1 MQALS
6 KAAWYRRLSVV
17 SLAGLFTAST
27 VLAQTVAPSPT
38 TPAPQPSAPLPAKDA
53 PLRDAVQQNRETL
66 EQNRENREAT
76 REQNRDNRE
85 ATRDQNRDNRELN
98 RDKRAPAALT
108 ADQRREERRE
118 RLRAGLGIALD
129 AVANGGL
136 RLSNLQPNST
146 FGTAGL
152 RNDDVILRVGDRRFS
167 NNGEFYDWIATVQPG
182 QQLGIVVLRDGREQT
197 INWTPTAEWIRE
209 FNANDQVTANNG
221 QLGIT
226 LDAQQTQAAIV
237 AAVAPGSLAER
248 AGIRPR
254 DQIVSLNGTKISTA
268 QDFEAQA
275 ARLDSSSAIDLG
287 FSRVVSLHSAAKPV
301 LDIKIPLPAD
311 RRDSPATLPLPVT
324 PRSPQPNPP
333 RVDPSQANPGVT
345 PALPR

>member
-1 MQALS
+1 MQAFSKQAWQRRWAALSLGGLLTASSALAQTTTPQPVTPVPTTPQPSQTQPS
-6 KAAWYRRLSVV
+6 KAAPR
-17 SLAGLFTAST
+17 
-27 VLAQTVAPSPT
+27 
-38 TPAPQPSAPLPAKDA
+38 PAM
-53 PLRDAVQQNRETL
+53 RDAREKARDTA

-85 ATRDQNRDNRELN
+85 AARDQNRDE
-98 RDKRAPAALT
+98 RAPAANT
-108 ADQRREERRE
+108 ADRREERRE
-118 RLRAGLGIALD
+118 RLRAGLGVVLEA
-129 AVANGGL
+129 AANNGL

-152 RNDDVILRVGDRRFS
+152 RNDDVIVRVGDRRFN
-167 NNGEFYDWIATVQPG
+167 NNGEFYDWVATVQPG

-209 FNANDQVTANNG
+209 FNSNDQATAPHG

-237 AAVAPGSLAER
+237 ATVAPGSLAER

-254 DQIVSLNGTKISTA
+254 DQIVSLNGTKIGNA
-268 QDFEAQA
+268 QEFETQA
-275 ARLDSSSAIDLG
+275 GQLDSSGAIDLG

-301 LDIKIPLPAD
+301 TSITIPLPE
-311 RRDSPATLPLPVT
+311 RRDSNTLPLPTT
-324 PRSPQPNPP
+324 PRSP
-333 RVDPSQANPGVT
+333 QANPGVT